1 MYYSGDENNAGQAG
15 RYFEILYAK
24 FEEVMQPLGI
34 PLKPPQ
40 EKLAAVIFKNYD
52 EYAKMTG
59 INSETCPGFF
69 SPRENALYIYDFRTH
84 PVYQEMR
91 KSASAAVRSG
101 SKQYFWDNSGRLVSG
116 FGVISRCDRWIR
128 EMNAE
133 VVIHEAA
140 HQLCYNTGFFTQTGS
155 VYPTWL
161 VEGIALYFEHPTYW
175 NFLENPAGNINVEC
189 LKDFNQGL
197 DLHTLIKLS
206 DLLAP
211 TTNFFHSFPGQTRM
225 AYAQSWALFYYLVHG
240 EDGKYRQ
247 GLGELVKYLNQL
259 SEGTELKDSER
270 FFHFRKF
277 FKVHPL
283 HFQEKWLV
291 FMKDLREEV
300 IFIPSP
306 E

>member
-1 MYYSGDENNAGQAG
+1 
-15 RYFEILYAK
+15 
-24 FEEVMQPLGI
+24 
-34 PLKPPQ
+34 
-40 EKLAAVIFKNYD
+40 
-52 EYAKMTG
+52 
-59 INSETCPGFF
+59 
-69 SPRENALYIYDFRTH
+69 
-84 PVYQEMR
+84 
-91 KSASAAVRSG
+91 
-101 SKQYFWDNSGRLVSG
+101 
-116 FGVISRCDRWIR
+116 
-128 EMNAE
+128 MNAE